1 MRSKPMMILFSV
13 LVALTLW
20 LYVITSVSPDST
32 KEILGV
38 DVVLDGE
45 SILAENNLMLISNTV
60 PTIRVNLEGNRS
72 DLVNVEADDLTV
84 VADLAKIKSAGTH
97 QLRYIITPPGNGV
110 MQVLSSQPETIT
122 VQVVEKLSTKVPVKI
137 NYTGSLP
144 EGYIMDRENAVLSV
158 DEVTVEGP
166 KEVVEQIAHAAVEI
180 NCDGR
185 TETIVE
191 SQRFKLCDAEGNP
204 LDVSMVLTKEEE
216 VRVEVRV
223 AAVKKINLDLTV
235 NDGGGATRAS
245 SSIEIDPAQIT
256 VSGSE
261 AALANLETLI
271 LGTINLADITAST
284 EKTYDITLPEGIRNE
299 SGLTTATVKISFP
312 ELSKR
317 EFTITSFKIINVAEG
332 MEAELLTKQLVITVR
347 GPKAQV
353 DNLRLEEIVVEL
365 DLARV
370 LNSDTISPK
379 ITFGE
384 NSPDVGVLGKPTV
397 AVTVAEPSTEET
409 SEG

>member
-1 MRSKPMMILFSV
+1 MKSKPMMILFSV
-13 LVALTLW
+13 AVAFTLW
-20 LYVITSVSPDST
+20 LYVITTVSPDST
-32 KEILGV
+32 KEVLGIEV
-38 DVVLDGE
+38 TLDGE
-45 SILAENNLMLISNTV
+45 SILAENNLMLISDTV
-60 PTIRVNLEGNRS
+60 PTVRVNLEGNRS
-72 DLVNVEADDLTV
+72 DLVDVEADDLIV

-97 QLRYIITPPGNGV
+97 QLTYSVTTPGNAV
-110 MQVLSSQPETIT
+110 IQVLSTQPETIS
-122 VQVVEKLSTKVPVKI
+122 VQVVEKLSTKVPVSVS
-137 NYTGSLP
+137 YTGSLP
-144 EGYIMDRENAVLSV
+144 EGYIMDRENAVLSI

-166 KEVVEQIAHAAVEI
+166 KEVVEQIASAVVEI

-191 SQRFKLCDAEGNP
+191 SQRFKLCDAQGNP
-204 LDVSMVLTKEEE
+204 LDVSRVLTKEEE
-216 VRVEVRV
+216 IRVEVRV

-235 NDGGGATRAS
+235 NDGGGATRDS
-245 SSIEIDPAQIT
+245 SSIVIDPAQIT

-261 AALANLETLI
+261 AALGNLETLI
-271 LGTINLADITAST
+271 LGTVNLADITAST
-284 EKTYDITLPEGIRNE
+284 EKTYEITLPEGIRNE
-299 SGLTTATVKISFP
+299 SGLTSATVKISFP

-317 EFTITSFKIINVAEG
+317 EFTITNFKIINVAEG

-353 DNLRLEEIVVEL
+353 DNLRLEEITVEL
-365 DLARV
+365 DLEGV

-384 NSPDVGVLGKPTV
+384 SSPNVGVLGKPTV

>member
-1 MRSKPMMILFSV
+1 MKNKPMMILFSIA
-13 LVALTLW
+13 VAFTLW
-20 LYVITSVSPDST
+20 LYVITTVSPNST

-45 SILAENNLMLISNTV
+45 SILAEKNLMLISDTV

-72 DLVNVEADDLTV
+72 DLVNVEADDLIA
-84 VADLAKIKSAGTH
+84 VADLAMISTPGTH
-97 QLRYIITPPGNGV
+97 QLPYNVTVSGNGV
-110 MQVLSSQPETIT
+110 MQVISKQPETVT
-122 VQVVEKLSTKVPVKI
+122 VQVVEKLSAKVPVKV
-137 NYTGSLP
+137 NYSGSVP
-144 EGYIMDRENAVLSV
+144 EGYLMDRESAVLSV

-166 KEVVEQIAHAAVEI
+166 KEVVTLIDHAAVES

-204 LDVSMVLTKEEE
+204 LDVSQVLTKEEE
-216 VRVEVRV
+216 IRVEVRV
-223 AAVKKINLDLTV
+223 AAVKKLKLDLTV
-235 NDGGGATRAS
+235 NDGGGATRDS
-245 SSIEIDPAQIT
+245 STIEIDPAEIT

-261 AALANLETLI
+261 AALSNLETVI
-271 LGTINLADITAST
+271 LGSLNLADITTTT
-284 EKTYDITLPEGIRNE
+284 EKTYDIVLPEGVRNE
-299 SGLTTATVKISFP
+299 SGLTTAVVKISFP

-317 EFTITSFKIINVAEG
+317 EFIITNFNIINVAEG

-353 DNLRLEEIVVEL
+353 DALHLEEIVVEL
-365 DLARV
+365 DLEGV
-370 LNSDTISPK
+370 LNSDTISPR

-384 NSPDVGVLGKPTV
+384 KSPDVGVLGKPTV
-397 AVTVAEPSTEET
+397 AVTVAVPSTEET
-409 SEG
+409 SEE

>member
-1 MRSKPMMILFSV
+1 MKSKPMMILFSV
-13 LVALTLW
+13 AVAFTLW
-20 LYVITSVSPDST
+20 LYVITTVSPDST
-32 KEILGV
+32 KEVLGIAV
-38 DVVLDGE
+38 TLDGE
-45 SILAENNLMLISNTV
+45 SILAENNLMLISDTV

-72 DLVNVEADDLTV
+72 DLVDVEADDLIV

-97 QLRYIITPPGNGV
+97 QLTYTVTTPGNGV
-110 MQVLSSQPETIT
+110 IQVLSKQPETIS
-122 VQVVEKLSTKVPVKI
+122 VQVVEKLSTKVPVSVS
-137 NYTGSLP
+137 YTGSLP
-144 EGYIMDRENAVLSV
+144 EGYIMDRENAVLSI

-166 KEVVEQIAHAAVEI
+166 KEVVEQIASAVVEI

-191 SQRFKLCDAEGNP
+191 SQRFKLCDAQGNP
-204 LDVSMVLTKEEE
+204 LDVSRVLTKEEE
-216 VRVEVRV
+216 IRVEVRV

-235 NDGGGATRAS
+235 NDGGGATRDS
-245 SSIEIDPAQIT
+245 SSIVIDPAQIT

-261 AALANLETLI
+261 AALGNLETLI

-284 EKTYDITLPEGIRNE
+284 EKTYEITLPEGIRNE

-317 EFTITSFKIINVAEG
+317 EFTITNFKIINVAEG

-365 DLARV
+365 DLEGV

-384 NSPDVGVLGKPTV
+384 NSPNVGVLGKPTV

>member
-1 MRSKPMMILFSV
+1 MKSKPMMILFSV
-13 LVALTLW
+13 AVAFTLW
-20 LYVITSVSPDST
+20 LYVITTVSPDST

-45 SILAENNLMLISNTV
+45 SILAEKNLMLVSDTV

-72 DLVNVEADDLTV
+72 DLVNVEADDLIV

-97 QLRYIITPPGNGV
+97 QLTYDISVSGNGV
-110 MQVLSSQPETIT
+110 VQVLSSQPEKVS

-137 NYTGSLP
+137 LYTGSVP
-144 EGYIMDRENAVLSV
+144 EGYLMDRENAVLSV
-158 DEVTVEGP
+158 DEVSVEGP
-166 KEVVEQIAHAAVEI
+166 KDVVERISYAAVEI

-191 SQRFKLCDAEGNP
+191 SQRFKLCDEAGNP
-204 LDVSMVLTKEEE
+204 LDVSKVLTKEEE
-216 VRVEVRV
+216 IRVEVRV
-223 AAVKKINLDLTV
+223 AAVKKIPLDLTV
-235 NDGGGATRAS
+235 HDGGGATRDS
-245 SSIEIDPAQIT
+245 SSIVFDPAEIT

-261 AALANLETLI
+261 AALSNLETLV
-271 LGTINLADITAST
+271 LGTVNLADITAAT
-284 EKTYDITLPEGIRNE
+284 EKTYEIVLPEGIRNE
-299 SGLTTATVKISFP
+299 SGLTTALVKISFP
-312 ELSKR
+312 KLSKR
-317 EFTITSFKIINVAEG
+317 EFTITNFKILNVAEG

-365 DLARV
+365 DLEGI
-370 LNSDTISPK
+370 LNSDTISPR

-384 NSPDVGVLGKPTV
+384 HSPDVGVLGKPTV

>member
-1 MRSKPMMILFSV
+1 MKSKPMMILISLAASF
-13 LVALTLW
+13 ALW
-20 LYVITSVSPDST
+20 LYVITAVSPDST

-38 DVVLDGE
+38 AVVLDGE
-45 SILAENNLMLISNTV
+45 SILAENNLMLVSDTV

-72 DLVNVEADDLTV
+72 DLVNVTPDDLTV
-84 VADLAKIKSAGTH
+84 VADLAKIKTAGVH
-97 QLRYIITPPGNGV
+97 QLTYDIVPPGNGV
-110 MQVLSSQPETIT
+110 MQVLSSQPETIS
-122 VQVVEKLSTKVPVKI
+122 VQVVEKLITKVPVKI
-137 NYTGSLP
+137 NYTGSVP
-144 EGYIMDRENAVLSV
+144 EGYLMDRENPVLSV

-166 KEVVEQIAHAAVEI
+166 REVVEQIDHAAVEI
-180 NCDGR
+180 VCDGR

-191 SQRFKLCDAEGNP
+191 NQRFKLCDEEGIP
-204 LDVSMVLTKEEE
+204 LDVAKVRTKEEE
-216 VRVEVRV
+216 IRVEVRV
-223 AAVKKINLDLTV
+223 AAVKKISLDLTV
-235 NDGGGATRAS
+235 HDGGGAKRES
-245 SSIEIDPAQIT
+245 SSIVIDPAEIT

-271 LGTINLADITAST
+271 LGSINLGDITAAT

-299 SGLTTATVKISFP
+299 SGLTTANVKISFP

-317 EFTITSFKIINVAEG
+317 EFTISNFKITNVAEG
-332 MEAELLTKQLVITVR
+332 MVAELLTKQLVITVR
-347 GPKAQV
+347 GPKSQV

-365 DLARV
+365 DLEGV

-397 AVTVAEPSTEET
+397 AVTVAEPSPEET

>member
-1 MRSKPMMILFSV
+1 MRSKPMMILFSIV
-13 LVALTLW
+13 VAFTLW
-20 LYVITSVSPDST
+20 LYVITTVSPDST
-32 KEILGV
+32 TEILGV

-45 SILAENNLMLISNTV
+45 SILAENNLMLVSDTV

-72 DLVNVEADDLTV
+72 DLVNVTPDDLTA
-84 VADLAKIKSAGTH
+84 VADLAKIKTPGTH
-97 QLRYIITPPGNGV
+97 QLTYTITPPSNGV
-110 MQVLSSQPETIT
+110 MQVISSKPETIS
-122 VQVVEKLSTKVPVKI
+122 VQVVEKLNAKVPVKI
-137 NYTGSLP
+137 NYTGSVP
-144 EGYIMDRENAVLSV
+144 EGYLMDRENAVLSV
-158 DEVTVEGP
+158 EEVTVEGP
-166 KEVVEQIAHAAVEI
+166 KEVVEMIDHAAVEI

-191 SQRFKLCDAEGNP
+191 NQRFKLCDAEGNP
-204 LDVSMVLTKEEE
+204 LDVSKVLTKEEE
-216 VRVEVRV
+216 IRVEVRV
-223 AAVKKINLDLTV
+223 AAVKKIKLDLTV
-235 NDGGGATRAS
+235 NDGGGATRDS
-245 SSIEIDPAQIT
+245 SSIVIDPAEIT
-256 VSGSE
+256 VSGNE
-261 AALANLETLI
+261 TTLENLGTLI

-317 EFTITSFKIINVAEG
+317 EFTITNFRILNVAEG
-332 MEAELLTKQLVITVR
+332 MAAELLTKQLVITVR

-365 DLARV
+365 DLEGV

-384 NSPDVGVLGKPTV
+384 NSPDVGVLGKPIV
-397 AVTVAEPSTEET
+397 SVTVAEPSPEET

>member
-1 MRSKPMMILFSV
+1 MRSKPMMILFS
-13 LVALTLW
+13 LVVAFTLW

-97 QLRYIITPPGNGV
+97 QLSYSITTPGNGV
-110 MQVLSSQPETIT
+110 MQVLSSQPEKIT
-122 VQVVEKLSTKVPVKI
+122 VQVVEKLSAKVPVKI
-137 NYTGSLP
+137 NYTGSVP
-144 EGYIMDRENAVLSV
+144 EGYLMDRENAVLSV
-158 DEVTVEGP
+158 EEVTVEGP
-166 KEVVEQIAHAAVEI
+166 KDVVEQIAYAAVEI

-204 LDVSMVLTKEEE
+204 LDVSLVLTKEEE
-216 VRVEVRV
+216 IRVEVRV
-223 AAVKKINLDLTV
+223 AAVKKISLDLTV

-261 AALANLETLI
+261 AALSNLETLI

-284 EKTYDITLPEGIRNE
+284 EKTYEITLPEGIRNE

-317 EFTITSFKIINVAEG
+317 EFTITNFRIINVAEG

-365 DLARV
+365 DLEGV
-370 LNSDTISPK
+370 LNSDTISPR

-384 NSPDVGVLGKPTV
+384 KSPDVGVLGKPTV

-409 SEG
+409 SEE